1 MYVFKKECLQLLID
15 TIVNGRAW
23 IGEARCAA
31 AAAHTPL
38 QLHWLAAGGQRG
50 TGTMWHRR
58 EGRRSRDRWPCN
70 TDYSSSHGSAH
81 ILNSLYYP
89 NPYPRFSPPV
99 SKSVYWGSFISRNVK
114 SADCYSHFE
123 DIWLHQIT
131 VGFLNISYLIKSP
144 LQAAHMGPHGAWS
157 IFKTPIIMHTLTH
170 NAHFNSGIY

>member
-89 NPYPRFSPPV
+89 NPYPRFPFYKQKCEKCWLLFPF
-99 SKSVYWGSFISRNVK
+99 WGYLTSSNYSWVFEYFIFDQKPFTS
-114 SADCYSHFE
+114 CTH
-123 DIWLHQIT
+123 
-131 VGFLNISYLIKSP
+131 
-144 LQAAHMGPHGAWS
+144 GPTWGM
-157 IFKTPIIMHTLTH
+157 INF
-170 NAHFNSGIY
+170 